1 MFRRGGLG
9 SFVLGG
15 AIGAV
20 AALLFAPKKG
30 EELRE
35 QLFEKG
41 MDILTDSQGLK
52 ESVTGFVSNIK
63 HKEEEF
69 FNEEEDSDIVIKRD
83 FNDDEEFKN
92 EDLSQFK
99 YTADENNQKEP
110 EKDAKEDY
118 NSLNKTEELKGIRS
132 NLTLNTNYSGT
143 QTPEQKRNEDSAG
156 EVNDEARER
165 EEQNEV
171 PENMEEKVKK
181 AVDKAH
187 KENKSPKQEKT
198 AKEDKSSK
206 DNEKVKYQ
214 EKGFKNQPHISK
226 EDEE

>member
-1 MFRRGGLG
+1 MFRKGTLG
-9 SFVLGG
+9 SFVIGG
-15 AIGAV
+15 AIGAA

-63 HKEEEF
+63 NKEEEF
-69 FNEEEDSDIVIKRD
+69 FNDEEDSDIVIKRD

-92 EDLSQFK
+92 EDLRQFK

-110 EKDAKEDY
+110 EKDAKDDDY
-118 NSLNKTEELKGIRS
+118 NSLNKTEELKGQRS
-132 NLTLNTNYSGT
+132 DMNQGTNYSGT
-143 QTPEQKRNEDSAG
+143 QTPEQKKNEDSAG
-156 EVNDEARER
+156 EVNEDARKR

-187 KENKSPKQEKT
+187 KENK
-198 AKEDKSSK
+198 
-206 DNEKVKYQ
+206 
-214 EKGFKNQPHISK
+214 GFKNQPHIAK
-226 EDEE
+226 EDEK